1 MNRTDL
7 ASTIAQKTG
16 VSVKDANTVLG
27 GLNDVILE
35 AVARGEKIQLPGL
48 LTIEVVDRSARTGR
62 NPQTGEEIQ
71 IAATKAAKVTAG
83 SKLKAAAK
91 G

>member
-1 MNRTDL
+1 MNRSDL

-16 VSVKDANTVLG
+16 VSVKDANTVIG

-35 AVARGEKIQLPGL
+35 AVGRGEKIQLPGL

-71 IAATKAAKVTAG
+71 IAASKAAKVTAG

>member
-7 ASTIAQKTG
+7 ASTIAQRTG
-16 VSVKDANTVLG
+16 VTVKDATAVIA

-35 AVARGEKIQLPGL
+35 AIGRGEKIQLPGL
-48 LTIEVVDRSARTGR
+48 LTIERVERSARTGR
-62 NPQTGEEIQ
+62 NPQTGEEIN
-71 IAATKAAKVTAG
+71 IPASKAAKITAG

>member
-1 MNRTDL
+1 MNRSDL

-16 VSVKDANTVLG
+16 VSVKDANTVIG

-35 AVARGEKIQLPGL
+35 AIGRGEKIQLPGL
-48 LTIEVVDRSARTGR
+48 LTIEVVDRAARTGR

-71 IAATKAAKVTAG
+71 IAASKAAKVTAG